1 MKNNE
6 CFVKLIPM
14 NNIGFLDL
22 RKLAK
27 NCYENGNLFIS
38 SKDFSVLNFCFSDGI
53 NVCAI
58 EKDDRL
64 YEKMT
69 NREISLNGIDSI
81 KDGFIAIKSSSLEV
95 SNDDKGIITFFDM
108 CKNRRNKIECQVK
121 EYVFDVMSNDSLI
134 IKYMNDV
141 LDRDKNVS
149 FRRIYIYNKE
159 LRIFKSY
166 IMPLK
171 RIDNIDKTIYTDITF
186 GYEFDKDN
194 EYIFVSDM
202 NIIPDISDF
211 DIISGVYDFINDRDC
226 VCREFDDVLGTKN
239 NKVRIYNK

>member
-14 NNIGFLDL
+14 DNINFLDL
-22 RKLAK
+22 RKFAK
-27 NCYENGNLFIS
+27 NYYENGDLLTS
-38 SKDFSVLNFCFSDGI
+38 SKSFSYLSFSIYDAI

-69 NREISLNGIDSI
+69 NKEISLNGIDSI

-171 RIDNIDKTIYTDITF
+171 KIDNIDKTIYTDITF

-211 DIISGVYDFINDRDC
+211 DILSGVYDFINDRDC
-226 VCREFDDVLGTKN
+226 ACREFDDVLGTKN

>member
-14 NNIGFLDL
+14 DNINFLDL
-22 RKLAK
+22 RKFAK
-27 NCYENGNLFIS
+27 NYYENGDLLTS
-38 SKDFSVLNFCFSDGI
+38 SKSFSYLSFSIYDAI

-69 NREISLNGIDSI
+69 NKEISLNGIDSI
-81 KDGFIAIKSSSLEV
+81 KDGFIAIKSSPLAV
-95 SNDDKGIITFFDM
+95 SNEKNGIIAFLEM
-108 CKNRRNKIECQVK
+108 CKNRKNNVDRQVK
-121 EYVFDVMSNDSLI
+121 EYVFDVMSNDSLV
-134 IKYMNDV
+134 IKYMNDI
-141 LDRDKNVS
+141 LDKDKAIF
-149 FRRIYIYNKE
+149 FRRVYIYNNDLE
-159 LRIFKSY
+159 EVKSY

-171 RIDNIDKTIYTDITF
+171 KIDNIDKTIYTDITF

-211 DIISGVYDFINDRDC
+211 DILSGVYDFINDRDC
-226 VCREFDDVLGTKN
+226 ACREFDDVLGTKN

>member
-14 NNIGFLDL
+14 DNVNFLDL
-22 RKLAK
+22 RKFAK

-38 SKDFSVLNFCFSDGI
+38 SKDFSVFNFCFSDGI

-108 CKNRRNKIECQVK
+108 CKNRKNNVDRQVK
-121 EYVFDVMSNDSLI
+121 EYTFDVMSNDSLI

-141 LDRDKNVS
+141 LDGDKNVS

-211 DIISGVYDFINDRDC
+211 DILSGVYDFINDRDC

>member
-14 NNIGFLDL
+14 DNINFLDL
-22 RKLAK
+22 RKIAK
-27 NCYENGNLFIS
+27 NYYENGDLLTS
-38 SKDFSVLNFCFSDGI
+38 SKSFSYLSFSIYDAI

-58 EKDDRL
+58 EKDDKL

-69 NREISLNGIDSI
+69 NKEISLNGIDSI

-121 EYVFDVMSNDSLI
+121 EYTFDVMSNDSLI
-134 IKYMNDV
+134 IKYMNDI
-141 LDRDKNVS
+141 LDKDKAIS
-149 FRRIYIYNKE
+149 FRRVYIYNNDLE
-159 LRIFKSY
+159 EVKSY

-171 RIDNIDKTIYTDITF
+171 KIDNIDKTIYTDITF

-211 DIISGVYDFINDRDC
+211 DILSGVYDFINDRDC

>member
-14 NNIGFLDL
+14 DNINFLDL
-22 RKLAK
+22 RKIAK
-27 NCYENGNLFIS
+27 NYYENGDLLTS
-38 SKDFSVLNFCFSDGI
+38 SKSFSYLSFSIYDGI

-108 CKNRRNKIECQVK
+108 CKNRKNNVDRQVK
-121 EYVFDVMSNDSLI
+121 EYTFDVMSNDSLI

-141 LDRDKNVS
+141 LDGDKNVS

-202 NIIPDISDF
+202 NIIPDINDF

>member
-38 SKDFSVLNFCFSDGI
+38 SKDFSVFNFCFSDGI

-141 LDRDKNVS
+141 LDGDKNVS
-149 FRRIYIYNKE
+149 FRRIYIYNNDLE
-159 LRIFKSY
+159 EVKSY

-171 RIDNIDKTIYTDITF
+171 KIDNIDKTIYTDITF

-239 NKVRIYNK
+239 NKVRVYNK

>member
-27 NCYENGNLFIS
+27 NYYENGDLLTS
-38 SKDFSVLNFCFSDGI
+38 SKSFSYLSFSIYDAI

-69 NREISLNGIDSI
+69 NKEISLNGIDSI

-121 EYVFDVMSNDSLI
+121 EYVFDVMSNDSLV
-134 IKYMNDV
+134 IKYMNDI
-141 LDRDKNVS
+141 LDKDKAIS
-149 FRRIYIYNKE
+149 FRRVYIYNNDLE
-159 LRIFKSY
+159 EVKSY

-171 RIDNIDKTIYTDITF
+171 KIDNIDKTIYTDITF
-186 GYEFDKDN
+186 GYELTNDN
-194 EYIFVSDM
+194 ECIMVSDM
-202 NIIPDISDF
+202 NIIPDINDF

-226 VCREFDDVLGTKN
+226 VCREFDDVLATKN

>member
-22 RKLAK
+22 RKFAK
-27 NCYENGNLFIS
+27 NYYENGDLLTS
-38 SKDFSVLNFCFSDGI
+38 SKSFSYLSFSIYDAI

-69 NREISLNGIDSI
+69 NKEISLNGIDSI

-121 EYVFDVMSNDSLI
+121 EYVFDVMSNDSLV
-134 IKYMNDV
+134 IKYMNDI
-141 LDRDKNVS
+141 LDKDKAIS
-149 FRRIYIYNKE
+149 FRRVYIYNNDLE
-159 LRIFKSY
+159 EVKSY

-171 RIDNIDKTIYTDITF
+171 KIDNIDKTIYTDITF

-194 EYIFVSDM
+194 ECIFVSDM
-202 NIIPDISDF
+202 NIIPDINDF

-226 VCREFDDVLGTKN
+226 VCREFDDVLATKN

>member
-14 NNIGFLDL
+14 DNINFLDL

-27 NCYENGNLFIS
+27 NCYENGDLLTS
-38 SKDFSVLNFCFSDGI
+38 SKSFSYLSFSIYDAI

-69 NREISLNGIDSI
+69 NKEISLNGIDSI

-141 LDRDKNVS
+141 LDGDKNVS

-202 NIIPDISDF
+202 NIIPDINDF

>member
-14 NNIGFLDL
+14 DNINFLDL
-22 RKLAK
+22 RKFAK
-27 NCYENGNLFIS
+27 NYYENGDLLTS
-38 SKDFSVLNFCFSDGI
+38 SKNFSVLNFCFSDGI

-69 NREISLNGIDSI
+69 NKEISLNGIDSI

-141 LDRDKNVS
+141 LDGDKNVS

-159 LRIFKSY
+159 LKIFKSY

-171 RIDNIDKTIYTDITF
+171 KIDNIDKTIYTDITF

>member
-38 SKDFSVLNFCFSDGI
+38 SKDFSVFNFCFSDGI

-69 NREISLNGIDSI
+69 NKEISLNGIDSI

-141 LDRDKNVS
+141 LDVDKNVS

-211 DIISGVYDFINDRDC
+211 DILSGVYDFINDRDC

>member
-14 NNIGFLDL
+14 DNINFLDL

-81 KDGFIAIKSSSLEV
+81 KDGFIAIKSSSLKV

-141 LDRDKNVS
+141 LDGDKNVS

-211 DIISGVYDFINDRDC
+211 DILSGVYDFINDRDC

>member
-14 NNIGFLDL
+14 DNIGFLDL

-58 EKDDRL
+58 EKDDIL

-211 DIISGVYDFINDRDC
+211 DILSGVYDFINDRDC
-226 VCREFDDVLGTKN
+226 ACREFDDVLGTKN

>member
-14 NNIGFLDL
+14 DNINFLDL

-159 LRIFKSY
+159 LKIFKSY

-171 RIDNIDKTIYTDITF
+171 KIDNIDKTIYTDITF

-211 DIISGVYDFINDRDC
+211 DILSGVYDFINDRDC

>member
-14 NNIGFLDL
+14 NNINFLDL
-22 RKLAK
+22 RKIAK
-27 NCYENGNLFIS
+27 NYYENGDLLTS
-38 SKDFSVLNFCFSDGI
+38 SKSFSYLSFSIYDAI

-69 NREISLNGIDSI
+69 NKEISLNGIDSI
-81 KDGFIAIKSSSLEV
+81 KDGFIAIKSSPLAV
-95 SNDDKGIITFFDM
+95 SNEKNGIITFFDM

-141 LDRDKNVS
+141 LDGDKNVS
-149 FRRIYIYNKE
+149 FRRVYIYNNDLE
-159 LRIFKSY
+159 EVKSY

-202 NIIPDISDF
+202 NIIPDINDF

-226 VCREFDDVLGTKN
+226 VRREFDDVLGTKN

>member
-38 SKDFSVLNFCFSDGI
+38 SKDFSVFNFCFSDGI

-69 NREISLNGIDSI
+69 NKEISLNGIDSI

-108 CKNRRNKIECQVK
+108 CKNRRNKIECQVR

-141 LDRDKNVS
+141 LDGDKNVS
-149 FRRIYIYNKE
+149 FRRIYIYNNDLE
-159 LRIFKSY
+159 EVKSY

-171 RIDNIDKTIYTDITF
+171 KIDNIDKTIYTDITF

-202 NIIPDISDF
+202 NIIPDINDF

>member
-53 NVCAI
+53 NVCAV

-141 LDRDKNVS
+141 LDGDKNVS

-211 DIISGVYDFINDRDC
+211 DILSGVYDFINDRDC
-226 VCREFDDVLGTKN
+226 ACREFDDVLGTKN

>member
-14 NNIGFLDL
+14 DNINFLDL
-22 RKLAK
+22 RKFAK
-27 NCYENGNLFIS
+27 NYYENGDLLTS
-38 SKDFSVLNFCFSDGI
+38 SKNFSVLNFCFSDGI

-69 NREISLNGIDSI
+69 NKEISLNGIDSI
-81 KDGFIAIKSSSLEV
+81 KDGFIAIKSSPLAV
-95 SNDDKGIITFFDM
+95 SNEKNGIIAFLEM
-108 CKNRRNKIECQVK
+108 CKNRKNNVDRQVK
-121 EYVFDVMSNDSLI
+121 EYTFDVMSNDSLV
-134 IKYMNDV
+134 IKYMNDI
-141 LDRDKNVS
+141 LDGDKNVS
-149 FRRIYIYNKE
+149 FRRVYIYNNDLE
-159 LRIFKSY
+159 EVKSY

-171 RIDNIDKTIYTDITF
+171 KIDNIDKTIYTDITF

-202 NIIPDISDF
+202 NIIPDINDF

>member
-69 NREISLNGIDSI
+69 NKEISLNGIDSI

-171 RIDNIDKTIYTDITF
+171 KIDNIDKTIYTDITF

-211 DIISGVYDFINDRDC
+211 DILSGVYDFINDRDC

>member
-14 NNIGFLDL
+14 DNINFLDL

-81 KDGFIAIKSSSLEV
+81 KDGFIAIKSSSLKV

-141 LDRDKNVS
+141 LDGDKNVS

-202 NIIPDISDF
+202 NIIPDINDF

>member
-6 CFVKLIPM
+6 YFVKLIPM
-14 NNIGFLDL
+14 DNINFLDL
-22 RKLAK
+22 RKFAK
-27 NCYENGNLFIS
+27 NYYENGDLLTS
-38 SKDFSVLNFCFSDGI
+38 SKSFSYLSFSIYDGI

-121 EYVFDVMSNDSLI
+121 EYVFDVMSNDSLV
-134 IKYMNDV
+134 IKYMNDI
-141 LDRDKNVS
+141 LDKDKAIS
-149 FRRIYIYNKE
+149 FRRVYIYNNDLE
-159 LRIFKSY
+159 EVKSY

-171 RIDNIDKTIYTDITF
+171 KIDNIDKTIYTDITF

-202 NIIPDISDF
+202 NIIPDINDF

-226 VCREFDDVLGTKN
+226 ACIEFDDVLGTKN

>member
-14 NNIGFLDL
+14 DNINFLDL
-22 RKLAK
+22 RKIAK
-27 NCYENGNLFIS
+27 NYYENGDLLTS
-38 SKDFSVLNFCFSDGI
+38 SKSFSYLSFSIYDAI

-69 NREISLNGIDSI
+69 NKEISLNGIDSI
-81 KDGFIAIKSSSLEV
+81 KDGFIAIKSSPLAV
-95 SNDDKGIITFFDM
+95 SNEKNGIIAFLEM
-108 CKNRRNKIECQVK
+108 CKNRKNNVDRQVK
-121 EYVFDVMSNDSLI
+121 EYVFDVMSNDSLV
-134 IKYMNDV
+134 IKYMNDI
-141 LDRDKNVS
+141 LDKDKAIS
-149 FRRIYIYNKE
+149 FRRVYIYNNDLE
-159 LRIFKSY
+159 EVKSY

-171 RIDNIDKTIYTDITF
+171 KIDNIDKTIYTDITF

-194 EYIFVSDM
+194 ECIFVSDM
-202 NIIPDISDF
+202 NIIPDINDF

-226 VCREFDDVLGTKN
+226 VCREFDDVLGIKN

>member
-14 NNIGFLDL
+14 DNINFLDL
-22 RKLAK
+22 RKIAK
-27 NCYENGNLFIS
+27 NYYENGDLLTS
-38 SKDFSVLNFCFSDGI
+38 SKSFSYLSFSIYDAI

-69 NREISLNGIDSI
+69 NKEISLNGIDSI

-211 DIISGVYDFINDRDC
+211 DILSGVYDFINDRDC
-226 VCREFDDVLGTKN
+226 ACREFDDVLGTKN

>member
-14 NNIGFLDL
+14 DNINFLDL

-38 SKDFSVLNFCFSDGI
+38 SKDFSVFNFCFSDGI
-53 NVCAI
+53 NACAI

-69 NREISLNGIDSI
+69 NKEISLNGIDSI
-81 KDGFIAIKSSSLEV
+81 KDGFIAIKGSSLEV

-141 LDRDKNVS
+141 LDGDKNVS

-171 RIDNIDKTIYTDITF
+171 KIDNIDKTIYTDITF

-211 DIISGVYDFINDRDC
+211 DILSGVYDFINDRDC

>member
-14 NNIGFLDL
+14 DNINFLDL

-27 NCYENGNLFIS
+27 NCYENGDLLTS
-38 SKDFSVLNFCFSDGI
+38 SKSFSYLSFSIYDAI

-69 NREISLNGIDSI
+69 NKEISLNGIDSI

-141 LDRDKNVS
+141 LDGDKNVS

-202 NIIPDISDF
+202 NIIPDINDF

-239 NKVRIYNK
+239 NKVRVYNK

>member
-14 NNIGFLDL
+14 DNINFLDL
-22 RKLAK
+22 RKFAK
-27 NCYENGNLFIS
+27 NYYENGDLLTS
-38 SKDFSVLNFCFSDGI
+38 SKNFSVLNFCFSDGI

-69 NREISLNGIDSI
+69 NKEISLNGIDSI

-211 DIISGVYDFINDRDC
+211 DILSGVYDFINDRDC

>member
-14 NNIGFLDL
+14 DNINFLDL

-27 NCYENGNLFIS
+27 NYYENGYLLTS
-38 SKDFSVLNFCFSDGI
+38 SKSFSYLSFSIYDGI

-69 NREISLNGIDSI
+69 NREISLNSIDSI
-81 KDGFIAIKSSSLEV
+81 KDGFIAIKSSPLEV

-121 EYVFDVMSNDSLI
+121 EYVFDVMSNDSLV
-134 IKYMNDV
+134 IKYMNDI
-141 LDRDKNVS
+141 LDKDKSIS
-149 FRRIYIYNKE
+149 FRRVYIYNNDLE
-159 LRIFKSY
+159 EVKSY

-171 RIDNIDKTIYTDITF
+171 KIDNIDKTIYTDITF

-202 NIIPDISDF
+202 NIIPDINDF

>member
-38 SKDFSVLNFCFSDGI
+38 SKDFSVFNFCFFDGI

-58 EKDDRL
+58 EKDDKL

-69 NREISLNGIDSI
+69 NKEISLNGIDSI
-81 KDGFIAIKSSSLEV
+81 KDGFIAIKSSSLKV
-95 SNDDKGIITFFDM
+95 GNDDKGIITFFDM

-141 LDRDKNVS
+141 LDGDKNVS

-211 DIISGVYDFINDRDC
+211 DILSGVYDFINDRDC

>member
-69 NREISLNGIDSI
+69 NKEISLNGIDSI

-211 DIISGVYDFINDRDC
+211 DILSGVYDFINDRDC

-239 NKVRIYNK
+239 NKVRIYSK

>member
-14 NNIGFLDL
+14 DNINFLDL

-211 DIISGVYDFINDRDC
+211 DILSGVYDFINDRDC
-226 VCREFDDVLGTKN
+226 ACREFDDVLGTKN

>member
-38 SKDFSVLNFCFSDGI
+38 SKDFSVFNFCFSDGI

-58 EKDDRL
+58 EKDDKL

-69 NREISLNGIDSI
+69 NKEISLNGIDSI

-141 LDRDKNVS
+141 LDGNKNVS

-166 IMPLK
+166 IMPLN

-202 NIIPDISDF
+202 NIIPDINDF

>member
-14 NNIGFLDL
+14 DNINFLDL
-22 RKLAK
+22 RKIAK
-27 NCYENGNLFIS
+27 NYYENGDLLTS
-38 SKDFSVLNFCFSDGI
+38 SKSFSYLSFSIYDAI

-121 EYVFDVMSNDSLI
+121 EYTFDVMSNDSLI
-134 IKYMNDV
+134 IKYMNDI
-141 LDRDKNVS
+141 LDKDKAIS
-149 FRRIYIYNKE
+149 FRRVYIYNNDLE
-159 LRIFKSY
+159 EVKSY

-211 DIISGVYDFINDRDC
+211 DILSGVYDFINDRDC

>member
-14 NNIGFLDL
+14 DNINFLDL

-141 LDRDKNVS
+141 LDVDKNVS

-159 LRIFKSY
+159 LKIFKSY

-171 RIDNIDKTIYTDITF
+171 KIDNIDKTIYTDITF

-211 DIISGVYDFINDRDC
+211 DILSGVYDFINDRDC

>member
-1 MKNNE
+1 
-6 CFVKLIPM
+6 
-14 NNIGFLDL
+14 
-22 RKLAK
+22 
-27 NCYENGNLFIS
+27 
-38 SKDFSVLNFCFSDGI
+38 
-53 NVCAI
+53 
-58 EKDDRL
+58 
-64 YEKMT
+64 
-69 NREISLNGIDSI
+69 
-81 KDGFIAIKSSSLEV
+81 
-95 SNDDKGIITFFDM
+95 
-108 CKNRRNKIECQVK
+108 
-121 EYVFDVMSNDSLI
+121 MSNDSLI

-141 LDRDKNVS
+141 LDGDKNVS